1 MTCSGKA
8 PYIARNFTPS
18 AFGLYRVADPPS
30 SLGHSSGGWVCV
42 MWNSI
47 LFLHILIH
55 YRHFSYEFLPAIN
68 VGCFAGNSLPPQS
81 RVSSAACPI
90 DNLHAAHRDH
100 LLFAARR
107 KFTL

>member
-8 PYIARNFTPS
+8 PYMARNFTPS

-47 LFLHILIH
+47 LFSLFLVLTDISHASSCPQSMWAVLQDM
-55 YRHFSYEFLPAIN
+55 HFPR
-68 VGCFAGNSLPPQS
+68 QS
-81 RVSSAACPI
+81 RVSSGPWGGSV
-90 DNLHAAHRDH
+90 NRGSFWRQVRQ
-100 LLFAARR
+100 FAELPR
-107 KFTL
+107 L